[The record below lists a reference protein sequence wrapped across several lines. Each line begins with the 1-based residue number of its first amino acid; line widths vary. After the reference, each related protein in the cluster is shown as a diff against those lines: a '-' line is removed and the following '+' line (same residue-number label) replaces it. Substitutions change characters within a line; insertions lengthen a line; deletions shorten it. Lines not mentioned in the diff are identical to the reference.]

1 MRPVFSNLWK
11 QLQKLCTLDS
21 DSSEIRREKV
31 TLVVITGLCTLASI
45 IWGTLYYV
53 LLGPATTTYIT
64 FGFTVI
70 VGLALFVFLITK
82 RFSLL
87 LYVFFFMIF
96 WNPIAMQ
103 WSLGGFAASGVLMLW
118 SLLAPFSSLMFQ
130 NVKKAT
136 GWFLAYLILLF
147 ISLYFDDYVSQWA
160 PPLSKATSMTF
171 FGMNLIGP
179 SMIIFASMMYYVTA
193 FQREH
198 NKSEKLL
205 LNILPTS
212 IANRLKQKEVII
224 ADGFGEVTILFADI
238 VNFTKLSARISPQEL
253 VAMLNK
259 VFSAFDRLALLHG
272 LEKIKTIGDAYMV
285 VGGLPLPRDD
295 HAEAIAE
302 MALSMQEEMSRLR
315 SEIGEELSIR
325 IGINTGPVVA
335 GVIGIQKFNYDIWGD
350 AVNTA
355 SRMESHG
362 VVNCIQL
369 TETTYKYLKGKYVCE
384 ERGAIEVKGKGKMK
398 VYFLKGKIPNA
409 PSLASNAV

>member
-1 MRPVFSNLWK
+1 MRLFFSDFWK
-11 QLQKLCTLDS
+11 QLEKLCTLDF
-21 DSSEIRREKV
+21 DSPEKRREKV

-45 IWGTLYYV
+45 IWGTLYFV
-53 LLGPATTTYIT
+53 LLGATITTYIT

-70 VGLALFVFLITK
+70 VGTALLVFFITK

-103 WSLGGFAASGVLMLW
+103 WSLGGFSASGVLMLW

-130 NVKKAT
+130 NIKKAI
-136 GWFLAYLILLF
+136 GWFLAYLVLLF

-160 PPLSKATSMTF
+160 PPLSKTISMTF

-179 SMIIFASMMYYVTA
+179 SMIIFASMMYYVNA

-198 NKSEKLL
+198 DKSEKLL
-205 LNILPTS
+205 LNILPSS
-212 IANRLKQKEVII
+212 IADRLKQKEEII
-224 ADGFGEVTILFADI
+224 ADGFAEVTILFADI

-253 VAMLNK
+253 VAMLNNI
-259 VFSAFDRLALLHG
+259 FSAFDRLALLYG

-285 VGGLPLPRDD
+285 VGGLPIPRED
-295 HAEAIAE
+295 HAEAIAD
-302 MALSMQEEMSRLR
+302 MALGMQEEMVRLR
-315 SEIGEELSIR
+315 SEIGEELGIR
-325 IGINTGPVVA
+325 IGINTGTVVA
-335 GVIGIQKFNYDIWGD
+335 GVIGIQKFIYDLWGD

-362 VVNCIQL
+362 VANRVQL
-369 TETTYKYLKGKYVCE
+369 TEATYKYLKGKYVFE
-384 ERGAIEVKGKGKMK
+384 EREAIEVKGKGKMK
-398 VYFLKGKIPNA
+398 VYFLKGKILNTS
-409 PSLASNAV
+409 SLASNAV

>member
-1 MRPVFSNLWK
+1 MRLVYSSIWK
-11 QLQKLCTLDS
+11 QLEKICTLDD

-45 IWGTLYYV
+45 VWGALYYA
-53 LLGPATTTYIT
+53 LLGLSITTYIT
-64 FGFTVI
+64 FGFTI
-70 VGLALFVFLITK
+70 VVGIALFIFFITK

-87 LYVFFFMIF
+87 LYVFFFMIL

-130 NVKKAT
+130 NIKKAT

-160 PPLSKATSMTF
+160 PPLSNTISMTF
-171 FGMNLIGP
+171 FAMNLIGP
-179 SMIIFASMMYYVTA
+179 SLIIFAAMMYYVNA

-198 NKSEKLL
+198 GKSEKLL
-205 LNILPTS
+205 LNILPLS
-212 IANRLKQKEVII
+212 IADRLKQEEEII

-253 VAMLNK
+253 VALLNK
-259 VFSAFDRLALLHG
+259 IFSAFDRLALSYG

-285 VGGLPLPRDD
+285 AGGLPIPRED

-302 MALSMQEEMSRLR
+302 MALGMQEEMIRIR
-315 SEIGEELSIR
+315 SETGEDLSIR

-335 GVIGIQKFNYDIWGD
+335 GVIGIQKFTYDLWGD

-369 TETTYKYLKGKYVCE
+369 TENTYNYLKEKYLCE
-384 ERGAIEVKGKGKMK
+384 ERDTIEVKGKGKMK
-398 VYFLKGKIPNA
+398 VYLLKGKIPDKGDGVIKN
-409 PSLASNAV
+409 

>member
-1 MRPVFSNLWK
+1 MRLVFSNLWK
-11 QLQKLCTLDS
+11 QLEKLCTLDS
-21 DSSEIRREKV
+21 DSYEIRREKV

-45 IWGTLYYV
+45 IWGAIYYA
-53 LLGPATTTYIT
+53 LLGATTTTYIT

-70 VGLALFVFLITK
+70 VGMALFIFLITK
-82 RFSLL
+82 RFSPL

-130 NVKKAT
+130 NIKKAI
-136 GWFLAYLILLF
+136 GWFIAYLILLF

-160 PPLSKATSMTF
+160 PPLSNMTSMTSMTF

-179 SMIIFASMMYYVTA
+179 SMIIFASMMYYVNA

-205 LNILPTS
+205 LNILPSS
-212 IANRLKQKEVII
+212 IANRLKQKEEII

-238 VNFTKLSARISPQEL
+238 VNFTELSARISPREL

-259 VFSAFDRLALLHG
+259 VFSAFDRLALLYG

-285 VGGLPLPRDD
+285 VGGVTP
-295 HAEAIAE
+295 
-302 MALSMQEEMSRLR
+302 SSR
-315 SEIGEELSIR
+315 
-325 IGINTGPVVA
+325 
-335 GVIGIQKFNYDIWGD
+335 
-350 AVNTA
+350 
-355 SRMESHG
+355 
-362 VVNCIQL
+362 
-369 TETTYKYLKGKYVCE
+369 
-384 ERGAIEVKGKGKMK
+384 
-398 VYFLKGKIPNA
+398 
-409 PSLASNAV
+409 